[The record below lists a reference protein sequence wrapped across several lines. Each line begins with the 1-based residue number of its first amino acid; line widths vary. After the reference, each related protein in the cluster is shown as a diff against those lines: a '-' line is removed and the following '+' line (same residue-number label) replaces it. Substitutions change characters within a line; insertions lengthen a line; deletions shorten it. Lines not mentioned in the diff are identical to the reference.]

1 VELGKA
7 ILVAVIRKD
16 RTRFYKI
23 GEGWLH
29 TFKQRFP
36 NDELLY
42 VYCGGDSP
50 TSLLNEVNPV
60 QYTHKPRRDG
70 LGWYDHPYKVDHTK
84 PFQPKWHRY
93 DIKQAHLKLLK
104 LVGNLNATVHSYIP
118 EPNTDYGFMYAFE
131 HRGNGWIK
139 IGMTNRP
146 DETYC
151 WTRIHHYCKT
161 RSLPENGW
169 AIIGVVKSSK
179 PNELENR
186 MHRRL
191 RQYRVTQ
198 DDGET
203 ELFKCGVLI
212 FEAAL
217 VSLNEFIVGN
227 KPRTIVEALAYVA
240 QFREKTTQDNEVRRQ
255 QLLKAEKNRKNSDQR
270 RQRELEQRA
279 VTEKLYREEREAEN
293 KALEISRLD
302 EELARLQLEEHKP
315 KWFDFGG
322 KARRRKIANAED
334 RLKELE
340 SERDVPIRSP

>member
-60 QYTHKPRRDG
+60 QYTHKARLGG
-70 LGWYDHPYKVDHTK
+70 LGWYNHPYKVDHTK
-84 PFQPKWHRY
+84 PFQRKWHKY
-93 DIKQAHLKLLK
+93 DMKQAHLKLLK
-104 LVGNLNATVHSYIP
+104 LVGDLNATVHSYIP

-131 HRGNGWIK
+131 HKENGWIK
-139 IGMTNRP
+139 IGMTNKP

-169 AIIGVVKSSK
+169 ALVGVVKTSK
-179 PNELENR
+179 PNTLEGR
-186 MHRRL
+186 MHLGLSR
-191 RQYRVTQ
+191 YRVTQ

-203 ELFKCGVLI
+203 ELFKCDVLI
-212 FEAAL
+212 YEAAL
-217 VSLNEFIVGN
+217 ASLNEFIVGN
-227 KPRTIVEALAYVA
+227 QPRTNAEALAHVE
-240 QFREKTTQDNEVRRQ
+240 QLREKTTRENEERRE
-255 QLLKAEKNRKNSDQR
+255 QLLKTERNRKKYNQR
-270 RQRELEQRA
+270 LRREAGQRA
-279 VTEKLYREEREAEN
+279 IIEKLYREQREVEKN
-293 KALEISRLD
+293 TLEISRLG
-302 EELARLQLEEHKP
+302 EERARLQIEEQKP
-315 KWFDFGG
+315 KWLDFGG
-322 KARRRKIANAED
+322 KARQQRIANIED
-334 RLKELE
+334 RLRELE
-340 SERDVPIRSP
+340 SERDVPIRSH